1 MTDLSVFNKV
11 GDVKP
16 NGQDGFTED
25 GGRDTSCA
33 QLTAKSTGPTRK
45 RQDAGDVAALGQ
57 SLSDLNTRT
66 KYTVQFW
73 YRIATPPTR
82 NNDCT
87 LEAYIGNLRFFNTA
101 IFANDASDSYI
112 QVLTSTSVPAS
123 QGELNFKT
131 TCANG
136 DSASVLID
144 SIFMSNQ
151 VTPEN
156 IDNYRLD
163 FGDGQIREP
172 TNSPATTAGTQL
184 PPTTQPAAAT
194 TTSAAGNGGNGN
206 TSAQPTSAA
215 QSNATTQGNS
225 ESTETGGIKP
235 TTASQDGEETSQPTQ
250 GSGSQS
256 TSVADGGSSATTSAA
271 GNDGSGS
278 QPTSTTQG
286 SGSDVTTASSDSA
299 ETQTASFQ
307 GTHSG
312 TPDETTSTSSS
323 EPTQAFVA
331 RAEPARTKCL
341 STSNSVANGDFDNA
355 AADWTFSGSA
365 TAVDDKGHGTK
376 AYTIGSYG
384 IGFIGPATGSFSQ
397 TISDLEVGE
406 NYYLS
411 YAYYVDSDASLPD
424 NECTVKVTFDSA
436 EVETFDPFSES
447 EARDGFRNRVF
458 QVAPDAASSE
468 LSFELSCNNNPDAFN
483 LMMDDVYLVRC
494 DE

>member
-1 MTDLSVFNKV
+1 MTDLSAFNKV

-16 NGQDGFTED
+16 NGQDGFTKD
-25 GGRDTSCA
+25 GSRDTSCA

-45 RQDAGDVAALGQ
+45 RQDAGDVATLGQ
-57 SLSDLNTRT
+57 DLSGLDTRT

-73 YRIATPPTR
+73 YRIATAPTR

-87 LEAYIGNLRFFNTA
+87 LEAYIGSLRFFNTA

-112 QVLTSTSVPAS
+112 QVLTSTTVPAS

-144 SIFMSNQ
+144 SVFMSNQ

-206 TSAQPTSAA
+206 NSAQPTSAD
-215 QSNATTQGNS
+215 QSDATTQGNS
-225 ESTETGGIKP
+225 ESTETGAIKP

-271 GNDGSGS
+271 GNDGDATTQTQGSQPTSVTQGSGSDATTQSEGSGSQPTTVSQGSDVTSETQGSGS
-278 QPTSTTQG
+278 QPTSATQASESDATTETQG
-286 SGSDVTTASSDSA
+286 SGSQPTTVS
-299 ETQTASFQ
+299 Q
-307 GTHSG
+307 GL
-312 TPDETTSTSSS
+312 PLL
-323 EPTQAFVA
+323 P
-331 RAEPARTKCL
+331 RALALT
-341 STSNSVANGDFDNA
+341 
-355 AADWTFSGSA
+355 
-365 TAVDDKGHGTK
+365 
-376 AYTIGSYG
+376 
-384 IGFIGPATGSFSQ
+384 
-397 TISDLEVGE
+397 
-406 NYYLS
+406 
-411 YAYYVDSDASLPD
+411 
-424 NECTVKVTFDSA
+424 
-436 EVETFDPFSES
+436 
-447 EARDGFRNRVF
+447 
-458 QVAPDAASSE
+458 
-468 LSFELSCNNNPDAFN
+468 
-483 LMMDDVYLVRC
+483 
-494 DE
+494 